1 MLCRVSVQQL
11 WRILSRGSLLKSD
24 KSRVNFI
31 DWRFV
36 LNPLK
41 TGLFLH
47 QFVDNF
53 QLKLEAHPGEVHV
66 SVVIRSRNV
75 GHLEGRRAV
84 AD

>member
-36 LNPLK
+36 LNPRK

-47 QFVDNF
+47 
-53 QLKLEAHPGEVHV
+53 
-66 SVVIRSRNV
+66 
-75 GHLEGRRAV
+75 
-84 AD
+84 